1 MVVRGIGEEIDLE
14 IGPGDDD
21 PTFSST
27 TLVVVPTHESVTPDD
42 QDDHKQI
49 LLASQVL
56 TDDQSQLVKAP
67 HGKRK
72 KKVVKKWREEWADT
86 YKWAYVDMHEST
98 ARIFCSVCR
107 EYGRKHRRNPYGNE
121 GSRNMQMSA
130 LEEHNNSLLHKE
142 ALRLQMAS
150 KDKGL
155 PVVDRPVYVKALM
168 SKSASS
174 ILESVLRRDPHEV
187 EFIQS
192 VQEVVHSLEPVL
204 LKNSHYVHILER
216 LLEPE
221 RAVFF
226 RVPWVDDRG
235 ETHVNRGFRV
245 QFSQV
250 LGPCRG
256 GLRFHPSMNL
266 SIAKFLGF
274 EQTLKNALSP
284 YKFGGAGGG
293 SDFDP
298 KGKSE
303 TEIMR
308 FCQSFMDEL
317 YKYLGPDQDL
327 PAEDMG
333 VGPKEM
339 GYLFGQYRRLTGHFQ
354 RKTKIDNVNIKNL
367 LGSEPVATLTPKPAL
382 EPSSELSGV
391 VEAFSVQLEE
401 AEVVRCVV
409 FKLLVKAAFIGCFER
424 PEPLREF
431 GPHARPLCELH
442 ISLVI
447 TFEFCRTDAYCSLFG
462 ERVFTCSS
470 QEKLPVARPVLQIDW
485 TFAQRPRLLVFMLDV
500 CSTTRPDFHPV
511 RNHQDFNLESPT
523 LGFCPKR
530 SIRQDFL
537 PRVTAFRTYG
547 YHPLG
552 FFICLTAAR
561 TFPHLGLPPP
571 RGSFTGPKIFW
582 SGSSLRTEATGYGLV
597 FFARLILAEMNKEL
611 KGLRCAV
618 SGSGKIA
625 MHVLE
630 KLHSCGAIP
639 ITISGVVTFVS
650 MFSSTNWF
658 VLNVRCHC
666 REYLKPNPRA
676 KYFEDA
682 KPWCE
687 RCDIAFPCASQ
698 NEIDQP
704 DAIALVNSGCRVLVE
719 GSNMP
724 CTPQAIDILRKAK
737 VLVAPAKAAS
747 AGGVAVGELELSHEC
762 NMMQGSSEGFDAKL
776 QVFEAKLQET
786 MKQMY
791 ERSVK
796 AASEY
801 NYLKD
806 NPELC
811 LNRTP
816 IHMTKPSFYWEEKME
831 SSMPSKEYA
840 TGVTPC
846 LRGILHQ
853 LNALPLE
860 SIVYAEE
867 RSSFLRA
874 FPSPPLPR
882 LAGTPVASIPLDH
895 FRPTPPRRLR
905 LTHPPPYSPGNPR
918 IASGAASP
926 SPCTPA
932 ASPPSAATALRDI
945 VSSGCHLQRPSAAK
959 RRLKLHLFR
968 RPQPPTGGL
977 SFPVYYH
984 LFLSASDTALP
995 PRLRLALGRSPIYP
1009 SSSQPVWSAA
1019 VVLRG
1024 VRTISAY
1031 ELLLCIVFRPVRR
1044 RHIAPA
1050 CRRHILAC
1058 MLSFGSMP
1066 CPTPRSQIQRHDQ
1079 LTIYQR
1085 SPPGPRYILHSYP
1098 ICISLLYYA
1107 FGPLYICWIC
1117 LKYRGTRT
1125 EVTRSLVAGG
1135 VDQKT
1140 YDDLANKE
1148 DSSSPCFALGHG
1160 DAVNIPATSFRWTTS
1175 ENSAILMTPVGFDEH
1190 IIFFSFHRYSGV
1202 KELIQI
1208 LR

>member
-1 MVVRGIGEEIDLE
+1 MNSSIDEITLLHQAQARATAHHMVVRGIGEEIDLE

-49 LLASQVL
+49 LLASQVP

-67 HGKRK
+67 QGKRK

-86 YKWAYVDMHEST
+86 YKWAYVDMHEGT

-142 ALRLQMAS
+142 ALRLQTAS
-150 KDKGL
+150 KDKVL
-155 PVVDRPVYVKALM
+155 PVVDRPVYVK
-168 SKSASS
+168 
-174 ILESVLRRDPHEV
+174 VLRRDPHEV
-187 EFIQS
+187 EFMQS

-235 ETHVNRGFRV
+235 EPHVNRGFRV

-333 VGPKEM
+333 VGPREM

-354 RKTKIDNVNIKNL
+354 
-367 LGSEPVATLTPKPAL
+367 
-382 EPSSELSGV
+382 
-391 VEAFSVQLEE
+391 
-401 AEVVRCVV
+401 
-409 FKLLVKAAFIGCFER
+409 
-424 PEPLREF
+424 
-431 GPHARPLCELH
+431 
-442 ISLVI
+442 
-447 TFEFCRTDAYCSLFG
+447 
-462 ERVFTCSS
+462 
-470 QEKLPVARPVLQIDW
+470 
-485 TFAQRPRLLVFMLDV
+485 
-500 CSTTRPDFHPV
+500 
-511 RNHQDFNLESPT
+511 
-523 LGFCPKR
+523 
-530 SIRQDFL
+530 
-537 PRVTAFRTYG
+537 
-547 YHPLG
+547 
-552 FFICLTAAR
+552 
-561 TFPHLGLPPP
+561 
-571 RGSFTGPKIFW
+571 GSFTGPKIFW

-639 ITISGVVTFVS
+639 ITISADSKGYLLDEDGFDYMKITLIRDIKLQQKS
-650 MFSSTNWF
+650 
-658 VLNVRCHC
+658 L

-698 NEIDQP
+698 NEIDQA

-762 NMMQGSSEGFDAKL
+762 NLMQGSSEGFDAKL

-806 NPELC
+806 NPEALVHGGNIC
-811 LNRTP
+811 AFLN
-816 IHMTKPSFYWEEKME
+816 
-831 SSMPSKEYA
+831 
-840 TGVTPC
+840 
-846 LRGILHQ
+846 
-853 LNALPLE
+853 
-860 SIVYAEE
+860 
-867 RSSFLRA
+867 
-874 FPSPPLPR
+874 
-882 LAGTPVASIPLDH
+882 
-895 FRPTPPRRLR
+895 
-905 LTHPPPYSPGNPR
+905 
-918 IASGAASP
+918 IAHAMI
-926 SPCTPA
+926 
-932 ASPPSAATALRDI
+932 DQ
-945 VSSGCHLQRPSAAK
+945 GC
-959 RRLKLHLFR
+959 
-968 RPQPPTGGL
+968 
-977 SFPVYYH
+977 V
-984 LFLSASDTALP
+984 
-995 PRLRLALGRSPIYP
+995 
-1009 SSSQPVWSAA
+1009 
-1019 VVLRG
+1019 
-1024 VRTISAY
+1024 
-1031 ELLLCIVFRPVRR
+1031 
-1044 RHIAPA
+1044 
-1050 CRRHILAC
+1050 
-1058 MLSFGSMP
+1058 
-1066 CPTPRSQIQRHDQ
+1066 
-1079 LTIYQR
+1079 
-1085 SPPGPRYILHSYP
+1085 
-1098 ICISLLYYA
+1098 
-1107 FGPLYICWIC
+1107 
-1117 LKYRGTRT
+1117 
-1125 EVTRSLVAGG
+1125 
-1135 VDQKT
+1135 
-1140 YDDLANKE
+1140 
-1148 DSSSPCFALGHG
+1148 
-1160 DAVNIPATSFRWTTS
+1160 
-1175 ENSAILMTPVGFDEH
+1175 
-1190 IIFFSFHRYSGV
+1190 
-1202 KELIQI
+1202 
-1208 LR
+1208 